1 MALAPAGRVIC
12 SPYRCFERC
21 ALQHVEDFRAMMDV
35 ARDRLA
41 RLVLDDGDDDF
52 HVRSRQVGALQ
63 LLSALRGEALLRIAS
78 PANATAATAATTHV
92 LAIIM
97 RSSFM
102 VLSQWRECA
111 LRP

>member
-1 MALAPAGRVIC
+1 
-12 SPYRCFERC
+12 
-21 ALQHVEDFRAMMDV
+21 MMDV

-63 LLSALRGEALLRIAS
+63 LLSALRVEATCACAS

-92 LAIIM
+92 LAITM